1 MARYDSLRTLPFQ
14 SSAVSRNREPMSY
27 SGFLR
32 SREGRITA
40 SPIGKIVRA
49 AGGVSAMA
57 IAGQLILVATI
68 PILAR
73 LYSPADF
80 GVFTIYL
87 STVNILGAVAALR
100 FEPSLYG
107 VKEAE
112 QTYVTV
118 KLIVLAVLTTGV
130 LAFAAG
136 QMLLSL
142 APAQL
147 RHLFWLVPIG
157 MSGAALVE
165 TMNCWALRAGL
176 LRDFALG
183 RLILPA
189 TMALLQ
195 LVFGLAH
202 LGGEAMVHA
211 HVLSQFIFLAFLG
224 FRILSWD
231 DVRGIYRAPWR
242 SAFDKAAREYKF
254 PLFDIP
260 ATLGSYAINNLPAI
274 LVGSLF
280 GPAFAGYLGVA
291 SRLVTG
297 PIVLIATPLSNV
309 FVAEANKNNDS
320 GHMLGVARGLLI
332 LVTGLT
338 ALPILALGLAA
349 PYLVVPL
356 LGEAWLPTA
365 QIMTALAFMGAVQAL
380 STPLSEVPAL
390 LRRQEVRLVVDA
402 ARMVLVF
409 GPLLVGAKAGW
420 EAIDVIYLMAIGG
433 MVGFAIK
440 TAASLYLLKRDT
452 EPAQATLSSPYSIA
466 RKQHDEAP
474 VE

>member
-1 MARYDSLRTLPFQ
+1 
-14 SSAVSRNREPMSY
+14 MSY
-27 SGFLR
+27 SDFLR
-32 SREGRITA
+32 SREGQVTA
-40 SPIGKIVRA
+40 SPIGKIIRA

-107 VKEAE
+107 VKETE
-112 QTYVTV
+112 QSYVTV
-118 KLIVLAVLTTGV
+118 KLILLAVSATGM
-130 LAFAAG
+130 LALAVG
-136 QMLLSL
+136 QLLLSVT
-142 APAQL
+142 PVQL
-147 RHLFWLVPIG
+147 RHLVWLVPMG

-176 LRDFALG
+176 LRDFAVG

-189 TMALLQ
+189 NMALLQ
-195 LVFGLAH
+195 LVFGFAH

-211 HVLSQFIFLAFLG
+211 HILSQFVFLAFLG
-224 FRILSWD
+224 LRILSWD
-231 DVRGIYRAPWR
+231 DVCGIYRAPWR
-242 SAFDKAAREYKF
+242 SVFDKARREYKF

-280 GPAFAGYLGVA
+280 GAAFAGYLGVA
-291 SRLVTG
+291 ARLVTG

-309 FVAEANKNNDS
+309 FVAEANKNSNR
-320 GHMLGVARGLLI
+320 GHMLGIAKGLLI
-332 LVTGLT
+332 LAAGLT

-356 LGEAWLPTA
+356 LGEAWIPTA

-380 STPLSEVPAL
+380 STPLSDVPTL
-390 LRRQEVRLVVDA
+390 LRRQEVRLIVDA

-409 GPLLVGAKAGW
+409 GPLLAGAKAGW
-420 EAIDVIYLMAIGG
+420 EPIDVIYLMAIGG
-433 MVGFAIK
+433 TVGFALK
-440 TAASLYLLKRDT
+440 TAASLYLLKRGA
-452 EPAQATLSSPYSIA
+452 EPAQVTSPGSYTIA
-466 RKQHDEAP
+466 RKEHHEAP
-474 VE
+474 IE

>member
-1 MARYDSLRTLPFQ
+1 
-14 SSAVSRNREPMSY
+14 MSY
-27 SGFLR
+27 SEFLR
-32 SREGRITA
+32 SREGQVTA
-40 SPIGKIVRA
+40 SPIRKIVRA
-49 AGGVSAMA
+49 ASGVSAMA

-107 VKEAE
+107 VKETE

-118 KLIVLAVLTTGV
+118 KLILLAVLTTGV
-130 LAFAAG
+130 LTFAAG
-136 QMLLSL
+136 QLLL
-142 APAQL
+142 DLTPVQL
-147 RHLFWLVPIG
+147 KHLVWLVPMG

-176 LRDFALG
+176 LRDFAVG
-183 RLILPA
+183 RLILPT

-195 LVFGLAH
+195 LVFGFAN
-202 LGGEAMVHA
+202 LGGEAMIHA
-211 HVLSQFIFLAFLG
+211 HILSQFVFLAFLG
-224 FRILSWD
+224 HRILSWD

-242 SAFDKAAREYKF
+242 SALDKARREYKF

-280 GPAFAGYLGVA
+280 GAAFAGYLGVA

-309 FVAEANKNNDS
+309 FVAEANKNSNR
-320 GHMLGVARGLLI
+320 GHMLGIAKGLLI
-332 LVTGLT
+332 LAAGLT

-356 LGEAWLPTA
+356 LGEAWIPTA

-380 STPLSEVPAL
+380 STPLSDVPTL

-409 GPLLVGAKAGW
+409 GPLLAGAKAGW
-420 EAIDVIYLMAIGG
+420 EPIDVIYLMAIGG
-433 MVGFAIK
+433 TVGFALK
-440 TAASLYLLKRDT
+440 TAASLYLLKRDA
-452 EPAQATLSSPYSIA
+452 ELAQATVPGSYTIA
-466 RKQHDEAP
+466 RKEPHEAP

>member
-1 MARYDSLRTLPFQ
+1 MSQ
-14 SSAVSRNREPMSY
+14 SDL
-27 SGFLR
+27 LR
-32 SREGRITA
+32 SRGGPIGAELPPNA
-40 SPIGKIVRA
+40 IGKIVRA

-57 IAGQLILVATI
+57 IVGQLILVATI

-80 GVFTIYL
+80 GLFTIYL
-87 STVNILGAVAALR
+87 SAVNILGAVGALR

-107 VKEAE
+107 VKETG
-112 QTYVTV
+112 QTYITV
-118 KLIVLAVLTTGV
+118 KLILLAVLVTGA
-130 LAFAAG
+130 LTFAAG
-136 QMLLSL
+136 QALSSV
-142 APAQL
+142 APVQL
-147 RHLFWLVPIG
+147 RHLVWFVPIG

-176 LRDFALG
+176 LRDFAVG

-195 LVFGLAH
+195 LVFGFAR

-211 HVLSQFIFLAFLG
+211 HILSQFVFLAFLG
-224 FRILSWD
+224 LRILSWD
-231 DVRGIYRAPWR
+231 DLRGIARAPWR
-242 SAFDKAAREYKF
+242 SVLDKARREYKF

-280 GPAFAGYLGVA
+280 GAAFAGYLGVA
-291 SRLVTG
+291 ARLVTG

-309 FVAEANKNNDS
+309 FVAEANKSSNR
-320 GHMLGVARGLLI
+320 GHMLGIARGLLI
-332 LVTGLT
+332 LAAGLA

-356 LGEAWLPTA
+356 LGEAWIPTA

-380 STPLSEVPAL
+380 STPLGEVPAL

-409 GPLLVGAKAGW
+409 GPLLAGAKAGW
-420 EAIDVIYLMAIGG
+420 APIDVIYLMAAGG
-433 MVGFAIK
+433 TVGFALR
-440 TAASLYLLKRDT
+440 TAASVYLLRRDA
-452 EPAQATLSSPYSIA
+452 EPPPLPSSYHREERA
-466 RKQHDEAP
+466 HEAP
-474 VE
+474 IE